1 VRTGRFGL
9 VAAERTLRL
18 PGGAGTALRKDGLRQ
33 SPVTYLDFT
42 IDGERVHDLVARCVG
57 HEPDDVSA
65 LQDAW
70 PEEAADAVER
80 LLGLGDPDL
89 PDGRTSLYV
98 CPECADLGCGALT
111 ALVRLTETT
120 VEWSDLGFQDE
131 NLPGV
136 ECVEDGAVPLSLQFE
151 RSGYEEVLRGE
162 LARFQELTVGWV
174 HPRTLER
181 RRRRWKRLS
190 WLKAAFG
197 RPSGRG
203 PDRSEQPSGRG

>member
-1 VRTGRFGL
+1 MRTGRFGL

-18 PGGAGTALRKDGLRQ
+18 PGGAVTTLRKDGLRQ

-65 LQDAW
+65 LQNAW
-70 PEEAADAVER
+70 PGEAADSIAR
-80 LLGLGDPDL
+80 LLGLSDPDL

-111 ALVRLTETT
+111 AFLRFTATT

-136 ECVEDGAVPLSLQFE
+136 ESVDDGGVPLSLQFE
-151 RSGYEEVLRGE
+151 RSRYDEVLRGE
-162 LARFQELTVGWV
+162 LARFQELAVGWV

-181 RRRRWKRLS
+181 RRRRRKRLT
-190 WLKAAFG
+190 WLKAPFS
-197 RPSGRG
+197 RPSERG
-203 PDRSEQPSGRG
+203 